1 MGHTDVLHIELGCQV
16 SVKYLH
22 VVLEAVRIVV
32 TPLLHSS
39 LTRLNFVGG
48 Y

>member
-16 SVKYLH
+16 NVKYLH
-22 VVLEAVRIVV
+22 VVLEGVRMVV
-32 TPLLHSS
+32 TPLLHLS
-39 LTRLNFVGG
+39 LSRFNFVGG